1 MKFTQW
7 SQAPLLWRRPD
18 LSPVQ
23 NATTEAAD
31 TKTEPLCVMWTTPH
45 GHKGMGGMDR
55 LTDLI
60 TTALDQTE
68 GRSVIFTP
76 LTTKGRFG
84 KFLGALIFLA
94 ALARFIA
101 LALTKGVH
109 VLHINVAAYG
119 SAYRK
124 MILAAVAR
132 VVGVPYI
139 VHIHSGRFPK
149 FWKEASP
156 TVARAVDTFLDRSSA
171 IIVLGREFEDLVL
184 ARVPGAQRRIRLM
197 YNATPSRRQRC
208 IREAAQGKLQLTTL
222 GLLGPNKNTT
232 QLIEALGRLSSRP
245 DWIATIAGNGEV
257 SKART
262 QVIKLGLA
270 ERVRVPGWMD
280 QNQVQHLLEQTDVFL
295 LPSLSEGVPMAIL
308 EAFSFGIPVI
318 ATAVNSIP
326 EVVQDGRN
334 GLLIPPGD
342 LQALVDALTRL
353 LDDGDLRHR
362 LGQQAFQ
369 DHRAFYE
376 LTAYTKRLKKVWQ
389 EAASGQT

>member
-1 MKFTQW
+1 MKYMQW
-7 SQAPLLWRRPD
+7 SQASPQLRRQAFG
-18 LSPVQ
+18 SVQ
-23 NATTEAAD
+23 DATAEAAAV
-31 TKTEPLCVMWTTPH
+31 TTEPLRVMWTTPH
-45 GHKGMGGMDR
+45 GRRGMGGMDR
-55 LTDLI
+55 LTNLI

-68 GRSVIFTP
+68 GRSVAFTP

-84 KFLGALIFLA
+84 KSLGALIFLS
-94 ALARFIA
+94 ALTRFIV
-101 LALTKGVH
+101 LALTKGIH

-124 MILAAVAR
+124 MILAAIAR
-132 VVGVPYI
+132 AIGVPYI

-149 FWKEASP
+149 FWKEARP

-171 IIVLGREFEDLVL
+171 IIVLGREFEDLVVS
-184 ARVPGAQRRIRLM
+184 RVPSAQSRVRLM
-197 YNATPSRRQRC
+197 YNATPSRRASSARVG
-208 IREAAQGKLQLTTL
+208 AQGKLHLTTL

-232 QLIEALGRLSSRP
+232 QLIEALGRLRCRP
-245 DWIATIAGNGEV
+245 DWVATIAGNGEV
-257 SKART
+257 LKARA
-262 QVIKLGLA
+262 QVVKLGIA
-270 ERVRVPGWMD
+270 ERVDVPGWMD
-280 QNQVQHLLEQTDVFL
+280 QNQVQRLLEQTDIFL

-342 LQALVDALTRL
+342 LQALVAAMTRL
-353 LDDGDLRHR
+353 LDDADLRHR

-369 DHRAFYE
+369 DHGAFYE
-376 LTAYTKRLKKVWQ
+376 LNAYTERLKTVWQ
-389 EAASGQT
+389 EAASAPI